1 MTVGPADIGPG
12 PPGLFPSAW
21 DPIGN
26 HLTIEGTHFSS
37 GLPGDSRH
45 IGFIPVLAL
54 DEMVLLVAP
63 PFWLWPQ
70 PRPCGVPSVCFTKVA
85 ASRLALFAFVCF
97 QPLVL
102 PGHG

>member
-1 MTVGPADIGPG
+1 MSVGPADIGPG

-54 DEMVLLVAP
+54 GEMVLLVAP
-63 PFWLWPQ
+63 PLFGSGLSLDPVGYLPFAS
-70 PRPCGVPSVCFTKVA
+70 PR
-85 ASRLALFAFVCF
+85 
-97 QPLVL
+97 
-102 PGHG
+102 